1 MKKQVFLLFAALLL
15 SISPLQA
22 QSSTSTSSASETDPV
37 PYDLEA
43 DLEAIPEGVL
53 DLRRFEIIMFGA
65 MPIVYLFSE
74 IITSTALYAKYQSSE
89 YIPLVGT
96 AEITNNEKMY
106 TVGVTFSLAFIVAT
120 VDMILYKKKQRE
132 ERSGEARRLRVR
144 QAEELYG
151 GIDSNFTPQPA
162 DTLTV
167 GENESQP
174 NTTSDE
180 KTSPQT
186 DAEQSESEE
195 SSAESGST

>member
-1 MKKQVFLLFAALLL
+1 M
-15 SISPLQA
+15 
-22 QSSTSTSSASETDPV
+22 
-37 PYDLEA
+37 PY

-132 ERSGEARRLRVR
+132 ERSGEVRRLRVR

-174 NTTSDE
+174 NTTSNE

-186 DAEQSESEE
+186 DAEQSELEE
-195 SSAESGST
+195 SSAESGAT

>member
-1 MKKQVFLLFAALLL
+1 MKKRVFLLSAVLLFSL
-15 SISPLQA
+15 SPLQA
-22 QSSTSTSSASETDPV
+22 QSSASTSASETEPV
-37 PYDLEA
+37 PYDLET
-43 DLEAIPEGVL
+43 IPQGVL

-132 ERSGEARRLRVR
+132 QQSGEARRLRVR

-151 GIDSNFTPQPA
+151 GIDSNFTPQPS

-186 DAEQSESEE
+186 DAEQSELEE

>member
-22 QSSTSTSSASETDPV
+22 QSSASTSASETEPV
-37 PYDLEA
+37 PYDLET
-43 DLEAIPEGVL
+43 IPQGVL

-186 DAEQSESEE
+186 DAEQSELEE

>member
-1 MKKQVFLLFAALLL
+1 MKKRVFLLSAVLLFSL
-15 SISPLQA
+15 SPLQA
-22 QSSTSTSSASETDPV
+22 QSSASTSASETEPV
-37 PYDLEA
+37 PYDLET
-43 DLEAIPEGVL
+43 IPQGVL

-132 ERSGEARRLRVR
+132 QQSGEARRLRVR

-186 DAEQSESEE
+186 DAEQSELEE

>member
-37 PYDLEA
+37 PY

-186 DAEQSESEE
+186 DTEQGESEE
-195 SSAESGST
+195 SSAESGSA

>member
-1 MKKQVFLLFAALLL
+1 MKKRVFLLSAALLFSL
-15 SISPLQA
+15 SPLQA
-22 QSSTSTSSASETDPV
+22 QSSASTSASETEPV
-37 PYDLEA
+37 PYDLET
-43 DLEAIPEGVL
+43 IPQGVL

-132 ERSGEARRLRVR
+132 QQSGEARRLRVR

-186 DAEQSESEE
+186 DTEQGELEE

>member
-1 MKKQVFLLFAALLL
+1 MKKRVFLLSAALLFSL
-15 SISPLQA
+15 SPLQA
-22 QSSTSTSSASETDPV
+22 QSSASTSASETEPV
-37 PYDLEA
+37 PYDLET
-43 DLEAIPEGVL
+43 IPQGVL

-132 ERSGEARRLRVR
+132 QQSGEARRLRVR

-151 GIDSNFTPQPA
+151 GIDSNFTPQPS

-174 NTTSDE
+174 NTTSNE

-186 DAEQSESEE
+186 DAEQSELEE

>member
-1 MKKQVFLLFAALLL
+1 MKKRVFLLSAALLFSL
-15 SISPLQA
+15 SPLQA
-22 QSSTSTSSASETDPV
+22 QSSASTSASETEPV
-37 PYDLEA
+37 PYDLET
-43 DLEAIPEGVL
+43 ISQGVL

-132 ERSGEARRLRVR
+132 QQSGEARRLRVR

-151 GIDSNFTPQPA
+151 GIDSNFTPQPS
-162 DTLTV
+162 DTLTA
-167 GENESQP
+167 GGSGG
-174 NTTSDE
+174 
-180 KTSPQT
+180 
-186 DAEQSESEE
+186 QSETTPDGGDSAQTEEMADGTEE
-195 SSAESGST
+195 SPPESGQAAP

>member
-1 MKKQVFLLFAALLL
+1 MKKRVFLLSAALLFSL
-15 SISPLQA
+15 SPLQA
-22 QSSTSTSSASETDPV
+22 QSSASTSASETEPV
-37 PYDLEA
+37 PYDLET
-43 DLEAIPEGVL
+43 IPQGVL

-151 GIDSNFTPQPA
+151 GIDSNFTPQPS
-162 DTLTV
+162 DTLTA
-167 GENESQP
+167 GGNESQP
-174 NTTSDE
+174 NTTSNE

-186 DAEQSESEE
+186 DAEQSELEE

>member
-1 MKKQVFLLFAALLL
+1 MKKRVFLLSAALLFSL
-15 SISPLQA
+15 SPLQA
-22 QSSTSTSSASETDPV
+22 QSSASTSASETEPV
-37 PYDLEA
+37 PYDLET
-43 DLEAIPEGVL
+43 IPQGVL

-132 ERSGEARRLRVR
+132 QQSGEARRLRVR

-151 GIDSNFTPQPA
+151 GIDSNFTPQPS
-162 DTLTV
+162 DTLTA

-186 DAEQSESEE
+186 DAEQSELEE

>member
-1 MKKQVFLLFAALLL
+1 MKKRVFLLSAALLFSL
-15 SISPLQA
+15 SPLQA
-22 QSSTSTSSASETDPV
+22 QSSASTSASETEPV
-37 PYDLEA
+37 PYDLET
-43 DLEAIPEGVL
+43 IPQGVL

-65 MPIVYLFSE
+65 MPIVYFFSE

-132 ERSGEARRLRVR
+132 QQSGEARRLRVR

-151 GIDSNFTPQPA
+151 GIDSNFTPQPS
-162 DTLTV
+162 DTLTA
-167 GENESQP
+167 GGSGG
-174 NTTSDE
+174 
-180 KTSPQT
+180 
-186 DAEQSESEE
+186 QSETTPDGGDSAQTEEMADGTEE
-195 SSAESGST
+195 SPPESGQAAP

>member
-22 QSSTSTSSASETDPV
+22 QSSTSTASSASETDPV
-37 PYDLEA
+37 PY

>member
-22 QSSTSTSSASETDPV
+22 QSSTSTASSASETDPV
-37 PYDLEA
+37 PY

-167 GENESQP
+167 GENESRP

>member
-1 MKKQVFLLFAALLL
+1 MKKQVFLLSAVLLFSL
-15 SISPLQA
+15 SPLQA
-22 QSSTSTSSASETDPV
+22 QSSASTSASETEPV
-37 PYDLEA
+37 PYDLET
-43 DLEAIPEGVL
+43 IPQGVL

-186 DAEQSESEE
+186 DTEQGESEE
-195 SSAESGST
+195 SSTESGSA

>member
-1 MKKQVFLLFAALLL
+1 MKKRVFLLSAALLFSL
-15 SISPLQA
+15 SPLQA
-22 QSSTSTSSASETDPV
+22 QSSASTSASETEPV
-37 PYDLEA
+37 PYDLET
-43 DLEAIPEGVL
+43 IPQGVL

-132 ERSGEARRLRVR
+132 QQSGEARRLRVR

-151 GIDSNFTPQPA
+151 GIDSNFTPQPS
-162 DTLTV
+162 DTLTA

-174 NTTSDE
+174 NTTSNE

-186 DAEQSESEE
+186 DAEQGELEE

>member
-43 DLEAIPEGVL
+43 IPEGVL
-53 DLRRFEIIMFGA
+53 E
-65 MPIVYLFSE
+65 
-74 IITSTALYAKYQSSE
+74 SSE

-167 GENESQP
+167 GENESQS

-186 DAEQSESEE
+186 DTEQGESEE
-195 SSAESGST
+195 SSAESGSA

>member
-22 QSSTSTSSASETDPV
+22 QSSTSTASSASETDPV
-37 PYDLEA
+37 PY

-174 NTTSDE
+174 NTTSNE

-186 DAEQSESEE
+186 DAEQSELEE
-195 SSAESGST
+195 SSTESGST

>member
-1 MKKQVFLLFAALLL
+1 MKKRVFLLSAALLFSL
-15 SISPLQA
+15 SPLQA
-22 QSSTSTSSASETDPV
+22 QSSASTSASETEPV
-37 PYDLEA
+37 PYDLET
-43 DLEAIPEGVL
+43 IPQGV
-53 DLRRFEIIMFGA
+53 MFGA

-132 ERSGEARRLRVR
+132 QQSGEARRLRVR

-151 GIDSNFTPQPA
+151 GIDSNFTPQPS
-162 DTLTV
+162 DTLTA
-167 GENESQP
+167 GGSGG
-174 NTTSDE
+174 
-180 KTSPQT
+180 
-186 DAEQSESEE
+186 QSETTPDGGDSAQTEEMADGTEE
-195 SSAESGST
+195 SPPESGQAAP

>member
-1 MKKQVFLLFAALLL
+1 MKKRVFLLSAALLL
-15 SISPLQA
+15 AISPLQA

-43 DLEAIPEGVL
+43 IPQGVL

-132 ERSGEARRLRVR
+132 QQSGEARRLRVR

-151 GIDSNFTPQPA
+151 GIDSNFTPQPS
-162 DTLTV
+162 DTLTA
-167 GENESQP
+167 GGSGGLSETAPDGGDSA
-174 NTTSDE
+174 
-180 KTSPQT
+180 QT
-186 DAEQSESEE
+186 GGTADGTEE
-195 SSAESGST
+195 SPPESGQAAP

>member
-1 MKKQVFLLFAALLL
+1 MKKRVFLLSAALLFSL
-15 SISPLQA
+15 SPLQA
-22 QSSTSTSSASETDPV
+22 QSSASTSASETEPV
-37 PYDLEA
+37 PYDLET
-43 DLEAIPEGVL
+43 IPQGVL

-162 DTLTV
+162 DTLTA
-167 GENESQP
+167 GGNESQP
-174 NTTSDE
+174 NTTSNE

-186 DAEQSESEE
+186 DAEQSELEE

>member
-22 QSSTSTSSASETDPV
+22 QSSASTSASETEPV
-37 PYDLEA
+37 PYDLET
-43 DLEAIPEGVL
+43 IPQGVL

-151 GIDSNFTPQPA
+151 GIDSNFTPQPS
-162 DTLTV
+162 DTLTA
-167 GENESQP
+167 GGNESQP
-174 NTTSDE
+174 NTTSNE

-186 DAEQSESEE
+186 DAEQSELEE

>member
-22 QSSTSTSSASETDPV
+22 QSSASTSASETEPV
-37 PYDLEA
+37 PYDLET
-43 DLEAIPEGVL
+43 IPQGVL

-162 DTLTV
+162 DTLTA
-167 GENESQP
+167 GGNESQP
-174 NTTSDE
+174 NTTSNE

-186 DAEQSESEE
+186 DAEQSELEE

>member
-1 MKKQVFLLFAALLL
+1 MKKRVFLLSAVLLFSL
-15 SISPLQA
+15 SPLQA
-22 QSSTSTSSASETDPV
+22 QSSASTSASETEPV
-37 PYDLEA
+37 PYDLET
-43 DLEAIPEGVL
+43 IPQGVL

-132 ERSGEARRLRVR
+132 QQSGEARRLRVR

-151 GIDSNFTPQPA
+151 GIDSNFTPQPS
-162 DTLTV
+162 DTLTA
-167 GENESQP
+167 GENELQP
-174 NTTSDE
+174 NTTSNE

>member
-1 MKKQVFLLFAALLL
+1 MKKRVFLLSAALLFSL
-15 SISPLQA
+15 SPLQA
-22 QSSTSTSSASETDPV
+22 QSSASTSASETEPV
-37 PYDLEA
+37 PYDLET
-43 DLEAIPEGVL
+43 IPQGVL

-132 ERSGEARRLRVR
+132 QQSGEARRLRVR

-151 GIDSNFTPQPA
+151 GIDSNFTPQPS
-162 DTLTV
+162 DTLTA
-167 GENESQP
+167 GGSGG
-174 NTTSDE
+174 
-180 KTSPQT
+180 
-186 DAEQSESEE
+186 QSETTPDGGDSAQTEETADGTEE
-195 SSAESGST
+195 SPPESGQAAP

>member
-1 MKKQVFLLFAALLL
+1 MKKRVFLLSAVLLFSL
-15 SISPLQA
+15 SPLQA
-22 QSSTSTSSASETDPV
+22 QSSASTSASETEPV
-37 PYDLEA
+37 PYDLET
-43 DLEAIPEGVL
+43 IPQGVL

-132 ERSGEARRLRVR
+132 QQSGEARRLRVR

-151 GIDSNFTPQPA
+151 GIDSNFTPQPS
-162 DTLTV
+162 DTLTA
-167 GENESQP
+167 GGSGG
-174 NTTSDE
+174 
-180 KTSPQT
+180 
-186 DAEQSESEE
+186 QSETTPDDGDSAQTEETADGTEE

>member
-1 MKKQVFLLFAALLL
+1 MKKRVFLLSAALLFSL
-15 SISPLQA
+15 SPLQA
-22 QSSTSTSSASETDPV
+22 QSSASTSASETEPV
-37 PYDLEA
+37 PYDLET
-43 DLEAIPEGVL
+43 IPQGVL

-132 ERSGEARRLRVR
+132 QQSGEARRLRVR

-151 GIDSNFTPQPA
+151 GIDSNFTPQPS
-162 DTLTV
+162 DTLTA
-167 GENESQP
+167 GGSGG
-174 NTTSDE
+174 
-180 KTSPQT
+180 
-186 DAEQSESEE
+186 QSETTPDGGDSAQTEEMADGTEE
-195 SSAESGST
+195 SPPESGQAAP